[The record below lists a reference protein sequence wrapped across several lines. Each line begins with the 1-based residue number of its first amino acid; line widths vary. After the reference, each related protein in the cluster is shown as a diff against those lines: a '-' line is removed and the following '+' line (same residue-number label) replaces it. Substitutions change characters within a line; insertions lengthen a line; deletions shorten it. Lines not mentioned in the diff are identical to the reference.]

1 MIQPDFV
8 PNYIQIE
15 NHPNLYRDTSSMGV
29 VNNDIQ
35 AKTNYH
41 KQKERILSEKKLLA
55 NAFLEID
62 LLKEDMKKLWTLVN
76 KFIT

>member
-1 MIQPDFV
+1 MIPKYLPID
-8 PNYIQIE
+8 NRS
-15 NHPNLYRDTSSMGV
+15 NLFRDTSSMGV
-29 VNNDIQ
+29 VNTDKQSLHI
-35 AKTNYH
+35 YR

-76 KFIT
+76 KFIL

>member
-1 MIQPDFV
+1 MRPQKLPDYL
-8 PNYIQIE
+8 PINNYSY
-15 NHPNLYRDTSSMGV
+15 LFRDTSSMGI
-29 VNNDIQ
+29 VNNDMQ
-35 AKTNYH
+35 AKTAYH